1 MPDTVRLVV
10 ADDHQIFLDGL
21 IMLLEKLD
29 WITLLGSANNGDALL
44 DLIHTTQPDVA
55 LIDLS
60 MPGAKT
66 QSIIET
72 VEKNHPQTR
81 LIALTMLND
90 AYQASQLLALG
101 LCGYVLKDNAF
112 EDLLAAIK
120 AVSSGEGFIS
130 PFLVK
135 AIKQQKQQNHDTV
148 LTEREQQILTQVARG
163 SPNKS
168 IAQQLGI
175 SERTVSFHLSNCF
188 IKFGVSN
195 RTQAISYA
203 INHALIEADNPPS

>member
-1 MPDTVRLVV
+1 MPDTVRLVI

-21 IMLLEKLD
+21 IMLFEKLD
-29 WITLLGSANNGDALL
+29 WITLLGYASDGDALL
-44 DLIHTTQPDVA
+44 NLVHTTQPDVA

-60 MPGAKT
+60 MPGADT

-72 VEKNHPQTR
+72 VAQNHPQTR

-90 AYQASQLLALG
+90 AYQASQFLALG

-112 EDLLAAIK
+112 EDLLTAIK
-120 AVSSGEGFIS
+120 EVSGGGEFIS
-130 PFLVK
+130 PSLVQ
-135 AIKQQKQQNHDTV
+135 AIKCQKHPNPI
-148 LTEREQQILTQVARG
+148 LTERERQILAQVACG
-163 SPNKS
+163 NKNKL
-168 IAQQLGI
+168 IAKQLGI

-203 INHALIEADNPPS
+203 INHALIDMDSNSPT